1 MMDSWGSKMISAI
14 EVYISIMIA
23 PFYEQYSMFDVLYVS
38 FMLYTTPMPVWLCFH
53 RLLLR
58 WLQ

>member
-38 FMLYTTPMPVWLCFH
+38 FMLYTHACMVMFS
-53 RLLLR
+53 
-58 WLQ
+58 